1 MPVLESRMRTPRPA
15 PALGGA
21 SPASPVFGGAASPYR
36 SSSLAGLLGAPAAP
50 YAGAGRAILVAA
62 RPDVFSEEA
71 RCLAQHG
78 FTLSEAPRLVD
89 VARPGS
95 AARAEIVIID
105 GNALGAD
112 PAHWLAQLRQR
123 LDCPLIVVANA
134 GDEVDEILALELGAD
149 DYLVRPFSPR
159 KLLAHLRAL
168 LRRREPGTQA
178 AQPAEERTERIDFG
192 PLQLDRE
199 ALHASCH
206 GRVLHL
212 TPSQFEAA
220 FLLAARAPRFV
231 TREDVAAQLQR
242 DAGAVSLRS
251 VDVLMSR
258 LRKQLQAHG
267 ATEVAVVS
275 VHGRGY
281 RLELAFAADTAAA

>member
-1 MPVLESRMRTPRPA
+1 MRTVQSPT
-15 PALGGA
+15 ALGGA
-21 SPASPVFGGAASPYR
+21 SRPAPAQAGAGHAPAYKSATFAP
-36 SSSLAGLLGAPAAP
+36 LAGLLGSPPAPH
-50 YAGAGRAILVAA
+50 AGGGRAILVAA
-62 RPDVFSEEA
+62 RPETFAEEA
-71 RCLAQHG
+71 RCLGQHG
-78 FTLSEAPRLVD
+78 FALSEAARLVD

-95 AARAEIVIID
+95 SLRAEIVIID

-123 LDCPLIVVANA
+123 LDCPLMVVANA
-134 GDEVDEILALELGAD
+134 GDEVDEIVALELGAD

-159 KLLAHLRAL
+159 KLLARLRAL
-168 LRRREPGTQA
+168 LRRRESPMHA
-178 AQPAEERTERIDFG
+178 SAPVDEHADRIEFG
-192 PLQLDRE
+192 PLQLDRQ

-212 TPSQFEAA
+212 TPSQFEAV

-231 TREDVAAQLQR
+231 SREDMAAHLQS

-267 ATEVAVVS
+267 ASELAVVS

-281 RLELAFAADTAAA
+281 RLELALAGVPAPR

>member
-1 MPVLESRMRTPRPA
+1 MRTVRSA
-15 PALGGA
+15 TALGGA
-21 SPASPVFGGAASPYR
+21 SRPAPAQAGAGHAPAYR
-36 SSSLAGLLGAPAAP
+36 SATLAPLAGLLGSPPAPH
-50 YAGAGRAILVAA
+50 AGAGRAILVAA
-62 RPDVFSEEA
+62 RPETFAEEA

-78 FTLSEAPRLVD
+78 FALSQAARLVD

-95 AARAEIVIID
+95 SLRAEIVIID

-123 LDCPLIVVANA
+123 LDCPLMVVANA
-134 GDEVDEILALELGAD
+134 GDEVDEIVALELGAD

-159 KLLAHLRAL
+159 KLLARLRAL
-168 LRRREPGTQA
+168 LRRRESPMHATA
-178 AQPAEERTERIDFG
+178 PADEHADRIEFG
-192 PLQLDRE
+192 PLQLDRQ

-212 TPSQFEAA
+212 TPSQFEAV

-231 TREDVAAQLQR
+231 SREDMAAHLQR

-267 ATEVAVVS
+267 ATELAVVS

-281 RLELAFAADTAAA
+281 RLELALAGVPALL